1 VSEPRGTATECRNDS
16 RCASKQLTSQ
26 RHASVRVRCID
37 GACANFPCP
46 CVDLSRSLRSQ
57 SSMRCVGY
65 QCRSLAL
72 RQCGTWRRPQIELAA
87 GTKLALVGTRS
98 GDGKGVAILP
108 PLRHA
113 WAKPGIPAREPAAA
127 PLVVRVALDA
137 PSNDL
142 RVKCD
147 AEHAGRRHVL
157 EATLALAP
165 NWKRLTAPEPFRR
178 YSARRKLTS
187 LTSQKPSLVQFA

>member
-1 VSEPRGTATECRNDS
+1 MNRCLETCSTVQHRGPQALRYRVLREGVKCRP
-16 RCASKQLTSQ
+16 L
-26 RHASVRVRCID
+26 
-37 GACANFPCP
+37 P
-46 CVDLSRSLRSQ
+46 
-57 SSMRCVGY
+57 
-65 QCRSLAL
+65 AL
-72 RQCGTWRRPQIELAA
+72 RQCGTWRRPANRARSRHKI
-87 GTKLALVGTRS
+87 GPRRHAL

>member
-1 VSEPRGTATECRNDS
+1 MNRCLETCSTVQHRGPQALRYRVLREGVKCRP
-16 RCASKQLTSQ
+16 L
-26 RHASVRVRCID
+26 
-37 GACANFPCP
+37 P
-46 CVDLSRSLRSQ
+46 
-57 SSMRCVGY
+57 
-65 QCRSLAL
+65 AL
-72 RQCGTWRRPQIELAA
+72 RQCGTWRRPANRA
-87 GTKLALVGTRS
+87 RS
-98 GDGKGVAILP
+98 RHKIGP
-108 PLRHA
+108 RRHA
-113 WAKPGIPAREPAAA
+113 LGGWQGGGHPAPAAA
-127 PLVVRVALDA
+127 RLGQTWDPCARTRRGPPRRAGRTRR

>member
-1 VSEPRGTATECRNDS
+1 MNRCLETCSTVQHRGPQALRYRVLREGVKCRP
-16 RCASKQLTSQ
+16 L
-26 RHASVRVRCID
+26 
-37 GACANFPCP
+37 P
-46 CVDLSRSLRSQ
+46 
-57 SSMRCVGY
+57 
-65 QCRSLAL
+65 AL